1 MTLEILVALNMA
13 AFLNSCEQLTK
24 AEKKEN
30 QAAVSVR
37 IYFDQVIQCEKKFH
51 QISNEILLILHG

>member
-1 MTLEILVALNMA
+1 MTV
-13 AFLNSCEQLTK
+13 FLNSCEQLTK

-30 QAAVSVR
+30 QAVVSVR
-37 IYFDQVIQCEKKFH
+37 IIQCEKKFH

>member
-1 MTLEILVALNMA
+1 MT